1 MVSARMRFML
11 CSLFLAAGTSAASA
25 PAQVVGVK
33 LEDAS
38 TDPSIPHMRI
48 VLDHSTLK
56 PGLVTFKAVNASKTL
71 THEIIIIDDKGAAK
85 LPFDAKQDRVDERK
99 VRALGEV
106 SDLAPGKSGA
116 VTLNLGPGKYTLLC
130 NEPGHYK
137 DGMVATLDI
146 AP

>member
-1 MVSARMRFML
+1 MVSARVRFML
-11 CSLFLAAGTSAASA
+11 CSLFLAAGASGATA

-33 LEDAS
+33 LEDSS

-48 VLDHSTLK
+48 VLDRSTLK

-71 THEIIIIDDKGAAK
+71 THEIIIVGDKGAAK

-106 SDLAPGKSGA
+106 SNLAPGKTGEI
-116 VTLNLGPGKYTLLC
+116 TLNLGPGKYTVLC

-137 DGMVATLDI
+137 DGMVATLNV